1 MEHETGGLL
10 AYTCASNTLG
20 GRCLKWVD
28 IFISSMTVTLSAA
41 SLFPVL
47 YAGGL
52 CSCHVRSSSKFK
64 TARQTMYIIPFFLN
78 RLLGGIGP

>member
-1 MEHETGGLL
+1 MKQAVFWPIL
-10 AYTCASNTLG
+10 ALQTHLAAAASSG
-20 GRCLKWVD
+20 D

-52 CSCHVRSSSKFK
+52 ASFRVQSSSKSK
-64 TARQTMYIIPFFLN
+64 TARQVST
-78 RLLGGIGP
+78 